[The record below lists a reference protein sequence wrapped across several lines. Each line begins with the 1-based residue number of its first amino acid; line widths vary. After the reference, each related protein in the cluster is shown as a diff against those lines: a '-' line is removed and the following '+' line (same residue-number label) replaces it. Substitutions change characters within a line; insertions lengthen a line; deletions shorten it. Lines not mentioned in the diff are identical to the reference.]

1 MVHGVEYFLQDFF
14 RQLLQDIRNVVRFQA
29 LGGAIVQDRVVE
41 VTRSDRGVVALH
53 RVVQDLRIAPHGAPL
68 APAVSM
74 DDMEKIAAENRA
86 KLEDMASN
94 LPGDIAIDVHI
105 SEGIAKGIVEY
116 GNAKDVD
123 MIAISTHGRTGFRH
137 LVLGSVAEAVLRHAH
152 KPVLCFPRVK

>member
-1 MVHGVEYFLQDFF
+1 MKINHILIATDLSEEALRPCSPVAEFAQNLGAKVT
-14 RQLLQDIRNVVRFQA
+14 LLN
-29 LGGAIVQDRVVE
+29 
-41 VTRSDRGVVALH
+41 
-53 RVVQDLRIAPHGAPL
+53 VVQDLRIAPHGAPL

-86 KLEDMASN
+86 KLEDMASS

-137 LVLGSVAEAVLRHAH
+137 LVLGSVAEAVLRHSH